1 MIMSVANTPAF
12 GAKVPLKSAKKWIPR
27 TEYQQKQIE
36 RLNAQ
41 IGIISR
47 DTDSLYLHGYDD
59 AGRLTRDARE
69 GIAKNESQVES
80 IKAQIDLL
88 KSEIARRFEKEQ
100 KEVI

>member
-1 MIMSVANTPAF
+1 MIMAVSNGPAF
-12 GAKVPLKSAKKWIPR
+12 AGKLPTKVPKGKWIPR

-36 RLNAQ
+36 QLKAQ
-41 IGIISR
+41 IGIINR

-80 IKAQIDLL
+80 IKTQIDLL
-88 KSEIARRFEKEQ
+88 KSEIARRFEK
-100 KEVI
+100 